1 MADKRIKGIT
11 IEIGGDTSKLDK
23 ALSGV
28 NKTLRDSQAELKDI
42 NKLLKLDPGNTDL
55 LKQKYEALT
64 KSVDATK
71 EKLQTLKTAQEQAA
85 QALAKGDIS
94 QAQYDNL
101 QREIIETE
109 HNLESLTK
117 EYKEFGSVSR
127 QEIKNAGDN
136 MKELG
141 GKVSDA
147 GKKLSVVSGGIAAV
161 GGATIAA
168 AKELDTG
175 YDTIITKT
183 GATGEAFDALKEVAD
198 TVFTSLP
205 TDMDTVGVAV
215 GEVNTRFHVMG
226 DELGDLSSEFIKF
239 AEINGTDLNTAID
252 SVDSI
257 MRKFNVDTSDTKN
270 VLGLFTKASQ
280 DSGIS
285 IETLESSLE
294 KNGASLKELGL
305 GLTESV
311 NLLSMLEANGVDT
324 SIAMAGLKKAVQE
337 AAKEGI
343 SADEAITQT
352 VESIKNAKSETEAL
366 QMATELFGAKGAAEM
381 YQAIREGRVDID
393 SLSASISDY
402 GDVVTNTFDAT
413 QDPWDEAQTAMN
425 KLKLTGA
432 ELGSTLLTTLGPS
445 IEKLI
450 NKVGEVA
457 KWFGNLSDGQKKAIV
472 TVGLVV
478 AAIGPLVTVIGT
490 LITAGG
496 TLLGIIAGI
505 SAPVLAVAA
514 AIAAV
519 IAIGVAL
526 YKNWDTIKEKAG
538 ELKENLSNKWE
549 EMKTNTSQKWEEMKQ
564 TAKDKWNE
572 MKDNVKNSKI
582 GVAAGETLEAAKAT
596 VKEKLDNIKKAY
608 EDHGG
613 GIKGVV
619 SGYNEAIKGY
629 WTAGLTF
636 IDKLTDGKLTDLKN
650 KTKEKYEEIKTA
662 TAAKWEE
669 IKTNAAN
676 KAEEIKTTTAAKWEN
691 LKTTTATKWEEIK
704 KNTATK
710 WEEMKQS
717 IANSKLAD
725 VVGHVVKVVKDTFFE
740 KFDNIKRHVINTVDS
755 IKEKFDNL
763 KLKLPDIKLPHFKI
777 DGELSLNPPKVPK
790 LSIDWYA
797 KAMQQ
802 GMILNSPTIF
812 GAAGGRLLGAG
823 EAGAEAVVGVGSL
836 QSMIQNAVGSSGIN
850 AMVSLMQQYLPYLAE
865 GTEIRLDT
873 GALVGNTVRQMNSA
887 LGQISAREARR

>member
-311 NLLSMLEANGVDT
+311 NLLSMFEANGVDT

-450 NKVGEVA
+450 GKVGEVA

-490 LITAGG
+490 LISVGG

-505 SAPVLAVAA
+505 SAPVLAVVA

-538 ELKENLSNKWE
+538 ELKENLSNKWQ
-549 EMKTNTSQKWEEMKQ
+549 EMKTNAAQKWEDMKNDIHTKWEDMKQ
-564 TAKDKWNE
+564 TAKDKWSE
-572 MKDNVKNSKI
+572 IKDNVKNSKI
-582 GVAAGETLEAAKAT
+582 GEVAGTVLEAAKTT
-596 VKEKLDNIKKAY
+596 VKEKLSNIKKAY

-613 GIKGVV
+613 GVKGVV
-619 SGYNEAIKGY
+619 SAYIEAIKGF
-629 WTAGLTF
+629 WSAGLTF

-650 KTKEKYEEIKTA
+650 RFTEKSDAIKQ
-662 TAAKWEE
+662 K
-669 IKTNAAN
+669 I
-676 KAEEIKTTTAAKWEN
+676 
-691 LKTTTATKWEEIK
+691 
-704 KNTATK
+704 
-710 WEEMKQS
+710 S
-717 IANSKLAD
+717 D
-725 VVGHVVKVVKDTFFE
+725 
-740 KFDNIKRHVINTVDS
+740 TVDS
-755 IKEKFDNL
+755 IKEKFNNL

-836 QSMIQNAVGSSGIN
+836 QSMIQNAVGSTGIN
-850 AMVSLMQQYLPYLAE
+850 TMVSLMQQYLPYLAE

>member
-270 VLGLFTKASQ
+270 VLGLLTKASQ

-294 KNGASLKELGL
+294 KNGAALKELGL

-311 NLLSMLEANGVDT
+311 NLLSMFEANGVDT

-393 SLSASISDY
+393 NLSASISDY

-450 NKVGEVA
+450 SKVGEVA

-490 LITAGG
+490 LISVGG

-505 SAPVLAVAA
+505 SAPVLAVVA

-538 ELKENLSNKWE
+538 ELKENLSNKWQD
-549 EMKTNTSQKWEEMKQ
+549 MKTNAAQKWEDMKNDIHTKWEDMKQ
-564 TAKDKWNE
+564 TAKDKWSE
-572 MKDNVKNSKI
+572 IKDNVKNSKI
-582 GVAAGETLEAAKAT
+582 GEAAGEVLEAAKTT
-596 VKEKLDNIKKAY
+596 VKEKLSNIKKAY

-613 GIKGVV
+613 GVKGVV
-619 SGYNEAIKGY
+619 SAYTEAIKGF
-629 WTAGLTF
+629 WSAGLTF

-650 KTKEKYEEIKTA
+650 RFT
-662 TAAKWEE
+662 
-669 IKTNAAN
+669 
-676 KAEEIKTTTAAKWEN
+676 
-691 LKTTTATKWEEIK
+691 
-704 KNTATK
+704 
-710 WEEMKQS
+710 
-717 IANSKLAD
+717 
-725 VVGHVVKVVKDTFFE
+725 E
-740 KFDNIKRHVINTVDS
+740 KFDAIKQKISDTVDS

-836 QSMIQNAVGSSGIN
+836 QSMIQDAVGSTGIN
-850 AMVSLMQQYLPYLAE
+850 TMVSLMQQYLPYLAE